1 MSTATTDL
9 IATDAETAN
18 QPSAQASVE
27 AATEASAEAAMQA
40 SAPTPAEPKTSETT
54 GVDLT
59 ELTGP
64 NLPHE
69 RLVVVKGERSGLTI
83 SIAAHSTRLGQ
94 ALGGCRL
101 WTYDNWVEAMHD
113 SLRLAEGMTLK
124 NAAAGLNR
132 GGGKAVI
139 FLPRGTVLDAARR
152 RSVMLDLGDAIESLN
167 GAYMTAED
175 VGTSA
180 EDMAVVAERTKHVCG
195 LPSERGGVGE
205 PSDATAAG
213 VYSAL
218 LATVEETFGSRDVS
232 GRRVTVLGLGH
243 VGSLIATRLAGD
255 GAQLTVTDVN
265 PAKRELADA
274 LGARWVHPEDAHRVE
289 GDLFVPAGVG
299 GTLTSQVIDELRVRA
314 VVGPANNQLAERSG
328 AERMRGRGIIW
339 APDFVVNAGGVIF
352 LDTLTQPGASAEATA
367 ARVESIGDTVTQ
379 IFADARSRGI
389 TTLAAAEELAAAR
402 LG

>member
-9 IATDAETAN
+9 IATDAETA
-18 QPSAQASVE
+18 AQASAQESVQIPTST
-27 AATEASAEAAMQA
+27 AAQTTALA
-40 SAPTPAEPKTSETT
+40 TT

-59 ELTGP
+59 ALTGA

-83 SIAAHSTRLGQ
+83 SIAVHSTRLGQ

-101 WTYDNWVEAMHD
+101 WTYDNWVEAVHD
-113 SLRLAEGMTLK
+113 SLRLSEGMTLK

-132 GGGKAVI
+132 GGGKTVI
-139 FLPRGTVLDAARR
+139 FLPRGTVLDPTLRR
-152 RSVMLDLGDAIESLN
+152 AVMLDLGDAIESLN

-213 VYSAL
+213 VYAAL
-218 LATVEETFGSRDVS
+218 LATLQEAFGSREVS

-243 VGSLIATRLAGD
+243 VGSLIAARLAGA
-255 GAQLTVTDVN
+255 GARLTVTDVN
-265 PAKRELADA
+265 PVKRELADA

-328 AERMRGRGIIW
+328 AERMRARGIVW

-352 LDTLTQPGASAEATA
+352 LDTLTSPGASPEATQ